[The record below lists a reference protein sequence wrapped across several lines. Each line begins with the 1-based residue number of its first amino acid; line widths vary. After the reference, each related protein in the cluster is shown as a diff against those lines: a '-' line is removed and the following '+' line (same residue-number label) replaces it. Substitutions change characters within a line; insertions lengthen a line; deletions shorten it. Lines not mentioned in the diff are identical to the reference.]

1 MPINNDGEDAGGEG
15 CVSVPTAGGEPC
27 ECEVGGD
34 WRGCWRRRLVVKLF
48 VEQAENPV
56 NVRQVERMLEKKVDN
71 NMSLFT
77 GRIENPVKVWR
88 VEKMLEGKIDN
99 NIFLPQGRWRTL

>member
-1 MPINNDGEDAGGEG
+1 M
-15 CVSVPTAGGEPC
+15 
-27 ECEVGGD
+27 
-34 WRGCWRRRLVVKLF
+34 
-48 VEQAENPV
+48 

-99 NIFLPQGRWRTL
+99 NMFLPQGRWRTL